1 MDNYAQNYSNIEP
14 KNNSINNNDIQSIEI
29 LNKSFDQMNM
39 EKKREWRQDIESNK
53 ANDFINTA
61 NEFTVSLFY

>member
-1 MDNYAQNYSNIEP
+1 MDNYAQNYTNIEL
-14 KNNSINNNDIQSIEI
+14 KNNSFNNNNIQSIEI

-39 EKKREWRQDIESNK
+39 EKKKEWRQDIKSNK